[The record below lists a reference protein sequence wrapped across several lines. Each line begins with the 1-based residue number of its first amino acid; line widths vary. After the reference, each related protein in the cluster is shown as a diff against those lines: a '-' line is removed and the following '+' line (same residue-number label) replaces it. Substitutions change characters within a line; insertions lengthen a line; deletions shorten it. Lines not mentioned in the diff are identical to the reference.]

1 MSQLTMEGQATL
13 ERLEGMLGQSSAPQ
27 HCMAGVRT
35 EDAAAA
41 QDGLMQF
48 YNIETHLVSRLR

>member
-1 MSQLTMEGQATL
+1 MSQLTVEGQPAL

-35 EDAAAA
+35 EDGAAALN
-41 QDGLMQF
+41 G
-48 YNIETHLVSRLR
+48 

>member
-13 ERLEGMLGQSSAPQ
+13 ERLEGRLDQSSAPQ

-35 EDAAAA
+35 EDGATAIN
-41 QDGLMQF
+41 GYIYF
-48 YNIETHLVSRLR
+48 I